1 MILTGANMMDNK
13 YVLGLCVMG
22 LFCSM
27 VFSENDILW
36 DFGVVIR
43 PPDIQNNQK
52 DAKHQHLANKE
63 VFQPKINAVI
73 TDPFIP
79 PVKSTLS
86 SQISDPSVIILPEKI
101 MELISEKNISQIS
114 KEAKKYYFKK
124 NYQYVIELLYQR
136 DLDMLSEQNRSD
148 LEYLLADA
156 FYHTGEY
163 KKALEQVLSLLKQN
177 KSDRL
182 YLLLSMIYESLGE
195 NNTAKEHYLKL
206 IDQFPNSDYITSA
219 KIKSRILGQH

>member
-1 MILTGANMMDNK
+1 MMDNK
-13 YVLGLCVMG
+13 YVLGLCLVG

-27 VFSENDILW
+27 VFSKNNILW
-36 DFGVVIR
+36 DFGVVIM

-52 DAKHQHLANKE
+52 DAFHQHPVNRE

-79 PVKSTLS
+79 PVKNTLS
-86 SQISDPSVIILPEKI
+86 SQISDPLVIKLPKMI
-101 MELISEKNISQIS
+101 MELLSEKNISQIS

-124 NYQYVIELLYQR
+124 NYRYVIELLYLR
-136 DLDMLSEQNRSD
+136 DLDVLSEQNRSD

-156 FYHTGEY
+156 FNHTGEY

-219 KIKSRILGQH
+219 KIKARILGQH